1 MKRTLLLFRGGAFW
15 AMVYLAPLTSCNKEP
30 QRTISAI
37 PQTNAMTQLKAMA
50 SGDTLLNV
58 TYESGT
64 LNSGITG
71 LGSTVASAPD
81 AAYMISPGSTG
92 SYGIAHK
99 VVLEDT
105 AYVSAGQPR
114 SESDA
119 LSITNARFQPGYAR
133 RYECS
138 VLLKDWTTWTSP
150 MPADADILF
159 QAKPTSGS
167 PFFFIAAKRNAIVF
181 RHGATAQDNLVSD
194 YTSYINQWIDFRV
207 DVSWSNSGTGTY
219 NVYTRLPG
227 GSYTLKA
234 QYTNESNYSS
244 TSAYGYI
251 KWGLYRADQSTAN
264 GSVATRIAYHD
275 NIRIIAL

>member
-1 MKRTLLLFRGGAFW
+1 MKRTLMLFPG
-15 AMVYLAPLTSCNKEP
+15 VIYLATTSLIFSTSCKKDP
-30 QRTISAI
+30 QRTIAAI
-37 PQTNAMTQLKAMA
+37 QQMDAAAHFTTLA

-71 LGSTVASAPD
+71 LGSTTASAPD
-81 AAYMISPGSTG
+81 AAYMVSPGSTG
-92 SYGIAHK
+92 NYGIGHK
-99 VVLEDT
+99 VVLDDT
-105 AYVSAGQPR
+105 AYLSAGQPR

-119 LSITNARFQPGYAR
+119 LGITNARFQPGTAR
-133 RYECS
+133 RYEFS
-138 VLLKDWTTWTSP
+138 VLLKDWTTWTSS

-159 QAKPTSGS
+159 QAKPTSGG

-181 RHGATAQDNLVSD
+181 RHGASAQDNLVSD

-207 DVSWSNSGTGTY
+207 DVSWSNNGTGTY
-219 NVYTRLPG
+219 SVYTRLPG
-227 GSYTLKA
+227 GNYTLKA
-234 QYTNESNYSS
+234 QYSNESNYSS

-251 KWGLYRADQSTAN
+251 KWGLYRADQSTVN
-264 GSVATRIAYHD
+264 GSVATRIAWHD

>member
-1 MKRTLLLFRGGAFW
+1 MKRTLLFGTALG
-15 AMVYLAPLTSCNKEP
+15 AMVCLTLLPSCQKEP
-30 QRTISAI
+30 QRPIAAT
-37 PQTNAMTQLKAMA
+37 PQTENRSTLKFLAT
-50 SGDTLLNV
+50 GDTLLNV

-71 LGSTVASAPD
+71 LGTTAASAPD
-81 AAYMISPGSTG
+81 AAYMITPGSTG

-99 VVLEDT
+99 VILDDT
-105 AYVSAGQPR
+105 AYTSAGQPR

-119 LSITNARFQPGYAR
+119 LGIANARYQPGDAR
-133 RYECS
+133 RYEFS
-138 VLLKDWTTWTSP
+138 VLLKDWTAWNST
-150 MPADADILF
+150 MPADAEILF
-159 QAKPTSGS
+159 QAKPTSSGPS
-167 PFFFIAAKRNAIVF
+167 FFIAAKRNAIVF
-181 RHGATAQDNLVSD
+181 RHGASAQDNLVAD

-207 DVSWSNSGTGTY
+207 DVLWSNNGTGTY
-219 NVYTRLPG
+219 SVYTRLPG

-234 QYTNESNYSS
+234 QYSNESTYNSP
-244 TSAYGYI
+244 SAYGYV

>member
-1 MKRTLLLFRGGAFW
+1 MKKT
-15 AMVYLAPLTSCNKEP
+15 AMIFQGIVFLTMASFASLTSCQKELQSP
-30 QRTISAI
+30 IAASQK
-37 PQTNAMTQLKAMA
+37 TNAKSSLNVIA

-71 LGSTVASAPD
+71 LGSTSASAPD
-81 AAYMISPGSTG
+81 AAYMISPGKTG
-92 SYGIAHK
+92 NYGIAHK
-99 VVLEDT
+99 VVLDDT
-105 AYVSAGQPR
+105 AYLSAGQPR

-119 LSITNARFQPGYAR
+119 LGITNARFQPGYAR
-133 RYECS
+133 RYEFS
-138 VLLKDWTTWTSP
+138 VLLKDWTTWTSS

-159 QAKPTSGS
+159 QAKPTSGG

-207 DVSWSNSGTGTY
+207 DVLWSNSGTGTY
-219 NVYTRLPG
+219 SVYTRLPG
-227 GSYTLKA
+227 GNYTLKA
-234 QYTNESNYSS
+234 QYSNESNYSS

-264 GSVATRIAYHD
+264 GSVTTRIAYHD
-275 NIRIIAL
+275 NISIIAL